1 MKRNLLTLA
10 AWITVALVC
19 LWAVQEYFGPKI
31 TVVSYSEF
39 VKSVN
44 SGDVLILN
52 VQDDQRSVIY
62 TARDKQLYSTVSPTD
77 LGNIVNSA
85 IATGTTVKSMP
96 VAKPMGLWLTLLI
109 AIVPVLVLIFFLYR
123 IAKKSGNG
131 GVLDFGK
138 NKAILTDPANNKVRL
153 SDVISN
159 PGEHEEAKDIVDFLK
174 NPEVHTLA
182 KAKFPRGILLAGPPG
197 TGKTLVAKAIAGE
210 AGVPF
215 YHVAGSEF
223 VEMFVGVGASRVRS
237 MFEAAR
243 KSAPCIV
250 FIDEIDAMARSRN
263 SGSDSGGNRE
273 SDQTLMQ
280 LLVEMDGFEE
290 NSGIIILA
298 ATNRADVLD
307 PALTR
312 PGRFDRIIEVSLPD
326 VSARQKILDLNLLR
340 INRGDDI
347 DTLLLARGT
356 SGFSGADLAN
366 IVNEAALIIAKN
378 RRTVVTMGDMEAAKD
393 KIIMGAESPKKMSP
407 EELKLTAY
415 HEAGHTIVGLVM
427 PEHDPV
433 YKVSIV
439 PRGRALG
446 ITMFIPDE
454 DQYSL
459 SKQKLNSKIATL
471 LAGRVAEELI
481 YGENQVT
488 TGASNDLQ
496 RATLYARNM
505 VTKWGFSKSVGLA
518 QYVKNIYKE
527 DSTFSESTSEKIDAE
542 VESILQH
549 NYDVARNVLVENLGK
564 LYTMTEALIEH
575 ETISQDIIASIMD
588 GTYKSEL

>member
-1 MKRNLLTLA
+1 MNRTFLTVSACAALLLA
-10 AWITVALVC
+10 IAWAAHL
-19 LWAVQEYFGPKI
+19 YFKTP
-31 TVVSYSEF
+31 VSAMSYTEF
-39 VKSVN
+39 VRSVN
-44 SGDVLILN
+44 SGEVVKFT
-52 VQDDQRSVIY
+52 VQDDQRAVIY
-62 TARDKQLYSTVSPTD
+62 VLRDEKQYSTVSPTD
-77 LGNIVNSA
+77 LGNVVNAA
-85 IATGTTVKSMP
+85 IAKGTIVKSMP
-96 VAKPMGLWLTLLI
+96 VAKPMGLWVTLLI
-109 AIVPVLVLIFFLYR
+109 AIIPVLLLIFFLYR
-123 IAKKSGNG
+123 IAKKGSSGAMM
-131 GVLDFGK
+131 DFAK
-138 NKAILTDPANNKVRL
+138 NKAILTNPENNKVRL

-174 NPEVHTLA
+174 NPEIHTLA

-197 TGKTLVAKAIAGE
+197 TGKTMVAKAVAGE

-215 YHVAGSEF
+215 YHVAGSDF
-223 VEMFVGVGASRVRS
+223 VEMYVGVGASRVRS

-250 FIDEIDAMARSRN
+250 FIDEIDAMGRARN
-263 SGSDSGGNRE
+263 GNAAGGNRE
-273 SDQTLMQ
+273 SEQTLMQ

-290 NSGIIILA
+290 NSGVIILA

-312 PGRFDRIIEVSLPD
+312 PGRFDRIIEISLPD
-326 VSARQKILDLNLLR
+326 VTARQKILDLNLSR
-340 INRGDDI
+340 VNRGEGI
-347 DTLLLARGT
+347 DTTLLSRGT
-356 SGFSGADLAN
+356 VGFSGADLAN

-393 KIIMGAESPKKMSP
+393 KIIMGAESPKKMST
-407 EELKLTAY
+407 EELTLTAY
-415 HEAGHTIVGLVM
+415 HEAGHAIVGLVM

-459 SKQKLNSKIATL
+459 TRQKLNSKIATL
-471 LAGRVAEELI
+471 LAGRAAEELI
-481 YGENQVT
+481 YGENKVT
-488 TGASNDLQ
+488 TGASSDLQ

-518 QYVKNIYKE
+518 QYVKNIHKE

-542 VESILQH
+542 IEAILQA
-549 NYDVARNVLVENLGK
+549 NYEVARNILVEHLGK
-564 LYTMTEALIEH
+564 LRTMTDALLEH
-575 ETISQDIIASIMD
+575 ETISQDIISNIMD
-588 GTYKSEL
+588 GTYSPGV